1 MLTRPK
7 LLLFAVL
14 CAFLLPMTAS
24 AAPRSGYDDEIKVTT
39 STHES
44 PSASAQATQVADRDV
59 KPDNAISSDAGQPAA
74 PDLETHLYWR
84 ALFAGVEPRT
94 RSRRGGN
101 KRKRGT
107 GPLTKSQKLFQSA
120 AKVCQSE
127 MRSGEINTKAGMG
140 SCMRSELKDRGFK
153 VGGAKRKRGRK

>member
-24 AAPRSGYDDEIKVTT
+24 AALKVTT
-39 STHES
+39 SAHEG

-59 KPDNAISSDAGQPAA
+59 KPDNAISSDASQPAA
-74 PDLETHLYWR
+74 PDLETRLYWR

-94 RSRRGGN
+94 RSRRG
-101 KRKRGT
+101 KKRG
-107 GPLTKSQKLFQSA
+107 GGLTTSQRGFQKA
-120 AKVCQSE
+120 AKICQAE
-127 MRSGEINTKAGMG
+127 LRAGELNTRAGMG
-140 SCMRSELKDRGFK
+140 ACMREELKREGFS
-153 VGGAKRKRGRK
+153 VGGRKGRKRGRK